1 MSLAIMKQKEVD
13 TLLKEANKM
22 LSDIQE
28 IDQICTKFSERYE
41 TIGNAANGLISGIA
55 DGARSRG

>member
-1 MSLAIMKQKEVD
+1 MKQKEVD

>member
-22 LSDIQE
+22 LSDIQ
-28 IDQICTKFSERYE
+28 TGHLKKKS
-41 TIGNAANGLISGIA
+41 
-55 DGARSRG
+55 

>member
-28 IDQICTKFSERYE
+28 MY
-41 TIGNAANGLISGIA
+41 
-55 DGARSRG
+55 

>member
-1 MSLAIMKQKEVD
+1 MKQKEVD

-28 IDQICTKFSERYE
+28 IDQSVLNFLKDMRQ
-41 TIGNAANGLISGIA
+41 
-55 DGARSRG
+55 

>member
-28 IDQICTKFSERYE
+28 IDHLY
-41 TIGNAANGLISGIA
+41 
-55 DGARSRG
+55 